1 MGFFITEEKE
11 LPEFSNQDA
20 NKILKIDS
28 SGLYLQW
35 LQETVAPAELPSQT
49 GNSGRFLSTNGSV
62 PAWSTIS
69 QVPGQ
74 TAGNNGQFLT
84 SNGSS
89 SSWASVSQVPSQ
101 SSQSGRFLTTNG
113 TAASWAAISQ
123 VPSTSGNDNRVL
135 AVASGGNATWTNN
148 LTVTSSLV
156 TVPHLQVSTGTGASN
171 GIFTS
176 GGTNSGIRWQSGSN
190 VRILSNGTTVIDFSN
205 ASSDPLCS
213 IEEAIVMKKSVR
225 QLVNTVASSFSL
237 AVDSA
242 SIHRINLTGAANDV
256 TITLT
261 ERANGTRCTFIPY
274 RTAPTTRKTFLTVAN
289 STIFIQIM
297 HNQTN
302 TQIIFPNTYEMFEG
316 AVYHCIFVASALTWY
331 VWISGLATNI
341 SDPFVIGTIIDFG
354 ALNSGA
360 RIQGVNSGAASTVG
374 MVLNGTLTA
383 NFTVNDTEVQN
394 SLRLFKAPL
403 TDFIIHDSGTH
414 NVSRN
419 SPNKIVLTRQSSGT
433 SNAVIVFPVST
444 DVPNGLE
451 IQVFVWMLPGRTGTG
466 VQQIRFDSASP
477 TNNAFVLGSSGTGIA
492 LGGTTYTVTEGTM
505 FKATNFRTTIG
516 RWMVD
521 STRFNSTPALTSA

>member
-1 MGFFITEEKE
+1 MGFGVVEEKE
-11 LPEFSNQDA
+11 IPEYSTNDA
-20 NKILKIDS
+20 NKVLKVDS

-35 LQETVAPAELPSQT
+35 LQETVAPAELPSQP

-135 AVASGGNATWTNN
+135 AVASGGNVTWTNN

-156 TVPHLQVSTGTGASN
+156 TVPHLQVSTGTAASN

-205 ASSDPLCS
+205 TSSDPLCS

-225 QLVNTVASSFSL
+225 QLVNTVTSSFSL
-237 AVDSA
+237 ALDSA

-256 TITLT
+256 TITLN

-274 RTAPTTRKTFLTVAN
+274 RTAPTTRKTFLTAS
-289 STIFIQIM
+289 STVFIQIM

-302 TQIIFPNTYEMFEG
+302 TQIISPNTYEMFEG
-316 AVYHCIFVASALTWY
+316 AVYHCIYVASALTWY
-331 VWISGLATNI
+331 VWISGLVANI
-341 SDPFVIGTIIDFG
+341 SDPFVIGTTIDFQ
-354 ALNSGA
+354 AASSGA
-360 RIQGVNSGAASTVG
+360 RIQGSNNGANSSIILICNST
-374 MVLNGTLTA
+374 TSC

-394 SLRLFKAPL
+394 SLRLFKAPI
-403 TDFIIHDSGTH
+403 TDWIIVDSTTH
-414 NVSRN
+414 EVSRN
-419 SPNKIVLTRQSSGT
+419 SPSKIILTRGT
-433 SNAVIVFPVST
+433 TGSLNATVIFPIST
-444 DVPNGLE
+444 NVPDGLT
-451 IQVFVWMLPGRTGTG
+451 IQVMVWMLPDRTGTG
-466 VQQIRFDSASP
+466 TQRVRFDSTSP

-492 LGGTTYTVTEGTM
+492 LGGTTYTVTEGTN
-505 FKATNFRTTIG
+505 FTATNFRTTIG

-521 STRFNSTPALTSA
+521 ATRFNSTPALTAA